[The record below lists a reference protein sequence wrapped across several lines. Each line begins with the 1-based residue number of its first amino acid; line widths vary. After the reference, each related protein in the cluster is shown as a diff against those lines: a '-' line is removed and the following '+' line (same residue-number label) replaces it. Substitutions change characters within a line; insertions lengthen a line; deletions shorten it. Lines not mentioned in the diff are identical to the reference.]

1 LGRWYGIDDVRG
13 PDGDDSKY
21 EIQELAGDKDAP
33 LGYGPP
39 LSMRLSRPLVKWA
52 KEPAT
57 AKAWENMMK
66 ESNGQ
71 LKKNMFD
78 DKSQDM
84 FMGDYAF
91 LPFGTLAMNKAR
103 RFGFCGFVDTLES
116 IFEMFQ
122 EMEKLG
128 SLPPMVVDAARPL
141 I

>member
-1 LGRWYGIDDVRG
+1 
-13 PDGDDSKY
+13 
-21 EIQELAGDKDAP
+21 
-33 LGYGPP
+33 
-39 LSMRLSRPLVKWA
+39 
-52 KEPAT
+52 
-57 AKAWENMMK
+57 MK